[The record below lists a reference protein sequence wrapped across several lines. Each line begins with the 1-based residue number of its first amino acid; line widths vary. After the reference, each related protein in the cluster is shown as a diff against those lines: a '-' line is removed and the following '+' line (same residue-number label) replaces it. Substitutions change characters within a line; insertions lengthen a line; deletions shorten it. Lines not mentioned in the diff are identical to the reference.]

1 MLLVLSQRISIQIP
15 LLCCICLLYVCLQR
29 AERWSSVLMAMD
41 TVKLLK
47 FFLKNFLCVIVFV
60 GVCVCVLMDILLNLK
75 QTAFLVKGFLNILR
89 V

>member
-1 MLLVLSQRISIQIP
+1 
-15 LLCCICLLYVCLQR
+15 
-29 AERWSSVLMAMD
+29 MAMD